1 MIELPGLFGF
11 AGGRAHGA
19 AAAAAVH
26 PHRDQRFLA
35 QEVSEFHGDVG
46 QRLRPVL
53 LDVMPN
59 LYTLVRVARH
69 KRQKEEDIAVCECQY
84 NLLDP
89 DSACGDRC
97 LNVLTSTECTPGY
110 CLCGVYCKNQVGVSL
125 VQVVAQPFQ
134 ILIE

>member
-1 MIELPGLFGF
+1 MIELPELFGF

-53 LDVMPN
+53 LDVMRIFI
-59 LYTLVRVARH
+59 LWCAMLGTRGR
-69 KRQKEEDIAVCECQY
+69 KR
-84 NLLDP
+84 
-89 DSACGDRC
+89 R
-97 LNVLTSTECTPGY
+97 T
-110 CLCGVYCKNQVGVSL
+110 
-125 VQVVAQPFQ
+125 
-134 ILIE
+134 